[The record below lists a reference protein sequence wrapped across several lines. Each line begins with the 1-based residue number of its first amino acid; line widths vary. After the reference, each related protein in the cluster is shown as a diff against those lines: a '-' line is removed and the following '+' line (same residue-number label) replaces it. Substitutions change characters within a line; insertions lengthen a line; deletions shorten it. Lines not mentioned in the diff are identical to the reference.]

1 MNISLNNLDEAVSP
15 GKAGQNLAVRIFAY
29 MSSNSTGPVGLSSL
43 LVHLTSSSSTWPHSL
58 YPNQYRIA
66 LPTFS
71 LSESRAQLVL
81 EYPCERRDTLIFT
94 AAASTKGKLG
104 HQ

>member
-1 MNISLNNLDEAVSP
+1 MGIHPAMNISLNNLVEAVSP
-15 GKAGQNLAVRIFAY
+15 GKAGQNLAVLIFAY
-29 MSSNSTGPVGLSSL
+29 MSSNPTGPVGFSSL

-81 EYPCERRDTLIFT
+81 EYPCKCKDTIIFI
-94 AAASTKGKLG
+94 AAVST
-104 HQ
+104 